1 MTGTTAPV
9 LPPAMLGMLGGGQ
22 LGRYFVQAAH
32 DLGYRVTVLD
42 PDAGSPAGRIADRH
56 LVAAYDDRQA
66 IDELAG
72 TCAAVSTEFENVPAA
87 TLEALAS
94 LVPVRPSATAVAACQ
109 DRRREKAFV
118 TRLGLP
124 CGPYAVIESSADLD
138 DLPDDLFPGILK
150 AARLGYDGKGQTAVP
165 NRAAITT
172 AWDSLG
178 RVPAVLEAKL
188 PLDCEVSVIL
198 ARDAGGATAV
208 FPVTENRHRRGIL
221 DVSIAPARVPGAL
234 AQQARECAL
243 GIAEGLSYIGTLGV
257 EFFVSGGRLYVNEM
271 APRPHNSGHYTL
283 DACRTTQYEQ
293 QVRALCGL
301 RLGDPS
307 PVQAA
312 VMVNLLGDLWFAPG
326 SNEPREPD
334 WLALTSEPGLRLRLY
349 GKQAARPGRKMGHF
363 TVLADDVGTALAR
376 ALAARARIGIRDD

>member
-56 LVAAYDDRQA
+56 LVAAYDDPKA

-87 TLEALAS
+87 TLEALAG
-94 LVPVRPSATAVAACQ
+94 LIPVRPSASAVAACQ

-118 TRLGLP
+118 TGLGLP
-124 CGPYAVIESSADLD
+124 CGPHAVIESPADLD
-138 DLPDDLFPGILK
+138 AVPDTLFPGILK
-150 AARLGYDGKGQTAVP
+150 AARLGYDGKGQAVVP
-165 NRAAITT
+165 ERAAITA
-172 AWDSLG
+172 AWDGLG

-198 ARDAGGATAV
+198 ARDASGRTAV
-208 FPVTENRHRRGIL
+208 FPVAENRHRRGIL
-221 DVSIAPARVPGAL
+221 DVSIAPARVPEAL

-243 GIAEGLSYIGTLGV
+243 RIAEGLGYIGTLGV
-257 EFFVSGGRLYVNEM
+257 EFFVSGGRLFVNEM

-301 RLGDPS
+301 PLGDPS

-312 VMVNLLGDLWFAPG
+312 VMVNLLGDLWFTPG

-334 WLALTSEPGLRLRLY
+334 WPALAAEPGLRLRLY
-349 GKQAARPGRKMGHF
+349 GKRAARPGRKMGHF
-363 TVLADDVGTALAR
+363 TVLADDIDTALAR

>member
-1 MTGTTAPV
+1 MTGTTRPL

-42 PDAGSPAGRIADRH
+42 PDPGSPAGRIADRH
-56 LVAAYDDRQA
+56 IVAAYDDGRA

-87 TLEALAS
+87 TLEALAG
-94 LVPVRPSATAVAACQ
+94 LLPVRPSAAAVAVCQ
-109 DRRREKAFV
+109 DRRSEKAFV
-118 TRLGLP
+118 TKLGLP
-124 CGPYAVIESSADLD
+124 CGPYAVIESATDLAA
-138 DLPDDLFPGILK
+138 LPGDLFPGILK
-150 AARLGYDGKGQTAVP
+150 AARLGYDGKGQAAVP
-165 NRAAITT
+165 QHAAIGA

-198 ARDAGGATAV
+198 TRTADGGTAV
-208 FPVTENRHRRGIL
+208 FPVAENRHRHGIL
-221 DVSIAPARVPGAL
+221 DVSIAPARVSEAL
-234 AQQARECAL
+234 ARQARECAL
-243 GIAEGLSYIGTLGV
+243 RIATGLDYVGTLGV
-257 EFFVSGGRLYVNEM
+257 EFFVSGGALYVNEM

-283 DACRTTQYEQ
+283 DGCRTSQFGQ

-301 RLGDPS
+301 PLGDPS

-312 VMVNLLGDLWFAPG
+312 VMVNLLGDLWFAAG
-326 SNEPREPD
+326 SHEPREPD
-334 WLALTSEPGLRLRLY
+334 WLALLGEPGLRLRLY
-349 GKQAARPGRKMGHF
+349 GKRAARPGRKMGHF
-363 TVLADDVGTALAR
+363 TVLADDVDTALHH
-376 ALAARARIGIRDD
+376 ALAARARIGICDD